1 MEGILMSK
9 GRYCTYRVFK
19 NYSKHRLRSTSR
31 EEYDE
36 AVSEIVSKS
45 TMKMLSVKP
54 RGARVISKI
63 LLKNDEFEQI
73 NDDIK
78 SRMDKA
84 TYISRINAETP
95 KEITTGMLDAINNA
109 LALEQIS

>member
-1 MEGILMSK
+1 M
-9 GRYCTYRVFK
+9 FK

-45 TMKMLSVKP
+45 TMKMISVKL

-63 LLKNDEFEQI
+63 LMKNDDSEQI
-73 NDDIK
+73 NDDMK
-78 SRMDKA
+78 LRMDKA
-84 TYISRINAETP
+84 TYISRINAQTL
-95 KEITTGMLDAINNA
+95 KEITTGMLEAFNNG
-109 LALEQIS
+109 LALEQRTDS